1 MEIKRVGIIMNG
13 VTGRMGTN
21 QHLARSIT
29 AIIKQGGIKV
39 NNDLTLM
46 PDPILTGRRDYA
58 CLLYTSPSPR
68 DRG

>member
-1 MEIKRVGIIMNG
+1 MEIKRIGIIMNG

-39 NNDLTLM
+39 SNDPVSYTHLTL
-46 PDPILTGRRDYA
+46 PTKRIV
-58 CLLYTSPSPR
+58 
-68 DRG
+68 